1 MKIARFP
8 VLISMLLLALAL
20 LTGCAR
26 YPDQLPTTGKQL
38 VVTLKVRG
46 RITPLDSVDPSVRRH
61 YFIVIDNDGD
71 QYTGPWALTGP
82 PYGGNGWLTS
92 RDPSTSVGAT
102 SYLQYDLANPSGY
115 LYSILPGSNFLN
127 TSSPQLP
134 IRTELLDGGSTIRF
148 TIDFGQ
154 IATEDIPA
162 DEIRQL
168 DINFI
173 TTNVLAVNPYGT
185 YPGREWDALGPSG
198 QDYVSIDT
206 TSDRTYYEDDV
217 QSHLVTDPDL
227 AIVAWSVQVQTFASR

>member
-1 MKIARFP
+1 
-8 VLISMLLLALAL
+8 
-20 LTGCAR
+20 
-26 YPDQLPTTGKQL
+26 
-38 VVTLKVRG
+38 
-46 RITPLDSVDPSVRRH
+46 
-61 YFIVIDNDGD
+61 
-71 QYTGPWALTGP
+71 
-82 PYGGNGWLTS
+82 
-92 RDPSTSVGAT
+92 
-102 SYLQYDLANPSGY
+102 
-115 LYSILPGSNFLN
+115 
-127 TSSPQLP
+127 LP